1 MSAAVARRRG
11 VNRTREVAQA
21 ALACFSDGGF
31 RLTQI
36 ADVSDRMGVSV
47 GTIYRY
53 VESKEALFH
62 LAALEAVGLL
72 PDALS
77 LPVKVSGPADTAAIL
92 RKLVAEDRL
101 WPILQA
107 ALDGPAPKDAKAEA
121 GAIAGEL
128 YDTIAARAALIS
140 LLDRCAHDIPE
151 LTDVFDRQMRHRL
164 MDDLETWVSRRDAA
178 AGRQRPDVAALAR
191 GAMESVAWLAKSRR
205 RDPTASEIA
214 EDHARAAAVRIFAN
228 AFD

>member
-1 MSAAVARRRG
+1 MSATAARRRG
-11 VNRTREVAQA
+11 IDRTREVAQT

-36 ADVSDRMGVSV
+36 ADVSERMDVSV

-72 PDALS
+72 PDAIL

-92 RKLVAEDRL
+92 RKLIAEDRL
-101 WPILQA
+101 WPVLQA
-107 ALDGPAPKDAKAEA
+107 ALNGPAPEDAKAEA
-121 GAIAGEL
+121 GAIAAEL
-128 YDTIAARAALIS
+128 YDAISARAALIS
-140 LLDRCAHDIPE
+140 LLDRCAHDMPE
-151 LTDVFDRQMRHRL
+151 LADVFDRQVRQRL
-164 MDDLETWVSRRDAA
+164 MGDLETWVRRWDAV

-191 GAMESVAWLAKSRR
+191 GAMEAIAWLAKSRR
-205 RDPTASEIA
+205 RDPTATKITEH
-214 EDHARAAAVRIFAN
+214 HARAAAVRIFAN